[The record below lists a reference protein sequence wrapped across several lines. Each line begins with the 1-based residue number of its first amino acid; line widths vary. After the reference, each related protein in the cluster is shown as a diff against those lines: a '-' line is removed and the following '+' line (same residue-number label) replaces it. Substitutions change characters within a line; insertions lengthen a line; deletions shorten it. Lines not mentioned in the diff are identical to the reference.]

1 VKGGLRKMEDKE
13 EAYEEFYPEQE
24 VEANPNDWSGEDSD
38 IWGGSEPP
46 ALGGIYAL
54 FEEVLNKESSIKV
67 SNLDPKTEL
76 GMLDISVRDAMEIAL
91 IAKTLGHPVFA
102 QFFLKRAGVIT
113 DSAMSKSGWLPELFV
128 TSKKYAHK
136 DSSASIA
143 NLPQNNNNKWNKKN
157 KMFGGNAEQ

>member
-1 VKGGLRKMEDKE
+1 MEDKRE
-13 EAYEEFYPEQE
+13 EYEEFNPEQGLQE
-24 VEANPNDWSGEDSD
+24 DPNDWSGEDAD
-38 IWGGSEPP
+38 VWGGSEPP

-54 FEEVLNKESSIKV
+54 FEEVLNKDSSIKV

-91 IAKTLGHPVFA
+91 IARTLGHPIFA
-102 QFFLKRAGVIT
+102 AFFLKRAGVIT
-113 DSAMSKSGWLPELFV
+113 DSSMSKEGWLPELFV

-157 KMFGGNAEQ
+157 KMFGGNPEQ